1 MVTAEEISVNFG
13 NFIWKLWQALP
24 KPKPDYTEFYYDRR
38 LQSLSDVEQLIKK
51 IGGSDA
57 DNQ

>member
-13 NFIWKLWQALP
+13 NFVFKVWQALP
-24 KPKPDYTEFYYDRR
+24 DPKPNYTEFYYDKRE
-38 LQSLSDVEQLIKK
+38 QSLSDIEQLIKK